1 MNSLDWQAMLPYFLG
16 LTELWCREF
25 MKIDDIDAI
34 AVKGF
39 LDAGEGEKLYQLA
52 REASLRGPVLEIGG
66 YCGKSTLYLGLG
78 CRENRG
84 ILYSIDHHRG
94 SEEQQPGQEYFDP
107 DLFDEKEGKIDTFR
121 FFRRAVEQA
130 GLTDTVVAIV
140 APSAVAV
147 RMWSTPLAM
156 IFIDGGHTYPA
167 AFSDYVSWS
176 GLLMPGGIL
185 AIHDIFPD
193 ASQGGQAP
201 HYIYSLAGASGL
213 YDELPMVN
221 TLGVLRRR
229 GTADIP
235 SDLFSKRD
243 W

>member
-1 MNSLDWQAMLPYFLG
+1 MNIS
-16 LTELWCREF
+16 
-25 MKIDDIDAI
+25 DIDTV

-39 LDAGEGEKLYQLA
+39 LDPGEGERLYHLA
-52 REASLRGPVLEIGG
+52 REASLHGPVLEIGG
-66 YCGKSTLYLGLG
+66 YCGRSTLYLGLG

-107 DLFDEKEGKIDTFR
+107 DLFDEREGKVDTFR

-130 GLTDTVVAIV
+130 GLTDTVVPIV
-140 APSAVAV
+140 AASEVAV
-147 RMWSTPLAM
+147 RRWSTPLAM
-156 IFIDGGHTYPA
+156 LFIDGGHTYPD
-167 AFSDYVSWS
+167 AFADYISWS
-176 GLLMPGGIL
+176 VFLMPGGIL

-193 ASQGGQAP
+193 ASLGGQAP
-201 HYIYSLAGASGL
+201 HYIYKLATASGL
-213 YDELPMVN
+213 YEELPMVK

-229 GTADIP
+229 GPADIP
-235 SDLFSKRD
+235 AELYSRRD